1 MLKQLT
7 IKNFALID
15 HITIDFANSFNVLTG
30 ETGAGKSLIVE
41 AIGLLIGH
49 RASSDFIREGSDKAF
64 IEGYFELSD
73 DKVITELED
82 LGLEVNDGLILAREL
97 LRNGRN
103 SCRING
109 RLVPL
114 SYYNEVGTKLV
125 DIHGQSQESDLLSLN
140 KQMNLLDDFAGTQA
154 LKSKNRIHLLYN
166 DIKELKTKINDYQSF
181 MENREAKLDFLK
193 HQISEIENACLRS
206 GEEEELQQEKNIL
219 LNYERF
225 VVCTNN
231 AYIHLFKGE
240 IGSNSAYDLVSY
252 ALQEL
257 EKIKDIDS
265 TFNTIAEKLHT
276 LIFELEE
283 FAREI
288 KKHADDIEYDP
299 YRLEV
304 IEQRLNVIRDLKRK
318 YNGNVEEIIQ
328 KLSVLKEEHTDLQQ
342 SITNLES
349 YEKKLSELEVEIKKE
364 CELLH
369 EMRLKAARDLE
380 NLVNQALEELDLP
393 QAQFSIHVDLR
404 DTYESFGMDKVEFF
418 FSPNKGESSKP
429 LAKIASGG
437 EISRVMLALKSI
449 LNQYDNVSTIIFDE
463 IDTGVGGETII
474 NLSKKI
480 SKLATKSQV
489 ICVTHS
495 PALASFADLHYL
507 IFKVFKNKR
516 TVTRILKLDYN
527 ERIKELSRM
536 LGGAEQIDTALKHAK
551 EMLKFARKEKC
562 V

>member
-1 MLKQLT
+1 MLKQLI
-7 IKNFALID
+7 IKNFAIID
-15 HITIDFANSFNVLTG
+15 HITIEFANSFNVLTG

-41 AIGLLIGH
+41 AIGLLTGH
-49 RASSDFIREGSDKAF
+49 RASNDFIREGSDKAF

-73 DKVITELED
+73 DKVITELEN
-82 LGLEVNDGLILAREL
+82 LGLEVSDGLILTREL
-97 LRNGRN
+97 LRNGRS

-114 SYYNEVGTKLV
+114 SYYNEVGTKLI
-125 DIHGQSQESDLLSLN
+125 DIHGQSQELDLLFLN
-140 KQMNLLDDFAGTQA
+140 KQMDLLDDFAGVQA
-154 LKSKNRIHLLYN
+154 LKSKNKINLLYN
-166 DIKELKTKINDYQSF
+166 DIKKLKTKIADYKLL

-193 HQISEIENACLRS
+193 HQLAEIENAGLRS

-231 AYIHLFKGE
+231 AYNYIFKGE
-240 IGSNSAYDLVSY
+240 TGGNSAYDLISY
-252 ALQEL
+252 ALEEL
-257 EKIKDIDS
+257 EKIKGIDP
-265 TFNTIAEKLHT
+265 TFNAIIESLHN

-283 FAREI
+283 YAREI
-288 KKHADDIEYDP
+288 KKYADGKEYDP
-299 YRLEV
+299 YRLEI
-304 IEQRLNVIRDLKRK
+304 IEQRLNLIRNLKRK

-328 KLSVLKEEHTDLQQ
+328 KLSVLKEEYTELEQ
-342 SITNLES
+342 SIVNLES
-349 YEKKLSELEVEIKKE
+349 YEKKLSELEIEIKTE

-369 EMRLKAARDLE
+369 KIRLKAARDLE
-380 NLVNQALEELDLP
+380 ILVNQALEELDLP
-393 QAQFSIHVDLR
+393 EAKFAIHVDLR
-404 DTYESFGMDKVEFF
+404 DTYELFGMDRVEFF

-437 EISRVMLALKSI
+437 EMSRVMLALKSI
-449 LNQYDNVSTIIFDE
+449 LNQYDHVPTIIFDE
-463 IDTGVGGETII
+463 VDAGVGGETVI

-480 SKLATKSQV
+480 SKLAAKSQV
-489 ICVTHS
+489 ICITHS

-507 IFKVFKNKR
+507 IFKVLKNKR
-516 TVTRILKLDYN
+516 TVTRILKLNYT

-551 EMLKFARKEKC
+551 EMLKFAHKEKC